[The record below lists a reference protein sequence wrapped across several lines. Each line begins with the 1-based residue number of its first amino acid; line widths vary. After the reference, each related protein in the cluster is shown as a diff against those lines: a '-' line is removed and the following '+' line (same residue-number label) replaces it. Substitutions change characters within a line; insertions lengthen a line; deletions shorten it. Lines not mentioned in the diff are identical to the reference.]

1 MITLGDISSKKTLKT
16 IFATATSVF
25 LLAAFIS
32 VPPSSSFANAF
43 MQNQNTMGLGAGGGG
58 GGEKFMM
65 HNSYQMNGMHN
76 NNIPQIKGTIDLRNS
91 TAGNNTSTI
100 KNASVPFIT
109 AAQSAQ
115 SAIANGKII
124 RGHIGITQGFLTYK
138 FAISNPANNTI
149 SHVIVDAGNGKVLY
163 TSPGIPLNSTQF
175 AMRGMNGGFGFGLWG
190 FHDMNNGFGHWGFG
204 GHEGSNQNQ
213 RW

>member
-1 MITLGDISSKKTLKT
+1 MIIKVLSITTSLFLI
-16 IFATATSVF
+16 TAFLSV
-25 LLAAFIS
+25 APS
-32 VPPSSSFANAF
+32 VFANAI
-43 MQNQNTMGLGAGGGG
+43 MQNQNTMGLG
-58 GGEKFMM
+58 GEGKFMM

-91 TAGNNTSTI
+91 TTDNTSTI
-100 KNASVPFIT
+100 KNASSVPFIT

-138 FAISNPANNTI
+138 FAISNPTNNTI

-175 AMRGMNGGFGFGLWG
+175 AMRGMNGGFGFGHWG
-190 FHDMNNGFGHWGFG
+190 FHGMNNGFGHWGFG

>member
-1 MITLGDISSKKTLKT
+1 MTILGKTSGKNRMVIKILSITTSLFLI
-16 IFATATSVF
+16 TAFLSV
-25 LLAAFIS
+25 A
-32 VPPSSSFANAF
+32 PSSFANAF
-43 MQNQNTMGLGAGGGG
+43 MQNQNTMGLGGG
-58 GGEKFMM
+58 KFMM

-76 NNIPQIKGTIDLRNS
+76 NYNIPQIKGTIDLRNS

-124 RGHIGITQGFLTYK
+124 RGYIGIIQGFLTYK

-175 AMRGMNGGFGFGLWG
+175 AMRGMNGGFGFG
-190 FHDMNNGFGHWGFG
+190 HWGFG